1 MEDRNSRADKI
12 EAECSVLARRPGLYG
27 RLNAVRGGKFP
38 DDAGDPP
45 NQAITSSLVVLLSFL
60 VVLIITLS
68 HSFHHFA
75 PTAAVSDAYHL
86 IAHAADPRRRHRRRA
101 ISQL

>member
-68 HSFHHFA
+68 
-75 PTAAVSDAYHL
+75 TASITL
-86 IAHAADPRRRHRRRA
+86 PRQQPFPMP
-101 ISQL
+101 IIL